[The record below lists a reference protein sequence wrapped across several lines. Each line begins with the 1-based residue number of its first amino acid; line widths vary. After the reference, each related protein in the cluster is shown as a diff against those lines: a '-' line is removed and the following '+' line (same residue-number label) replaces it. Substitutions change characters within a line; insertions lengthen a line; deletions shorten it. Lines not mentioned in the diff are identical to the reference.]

1 MAKSVQKRFLQCTLF
16 GDGVKNWHV
25 AYVCVMCICFMHICI
40 QGAFVFNH
48 LSIILDNL
56 THLPLPK
63 IDSKFLFHSS
73 LSFGSVICIRKNG
86 SWLKLKKTLV
96 N

>member
-40 QGAFVFNH
+40 QGAFVSNH

-63 IDSKFLFHSS
+63 IDQNSYF
-73 LSFGSVICIRKNG
+73 
-86 SWLKLKKTLV
+86 TLHCNLGV
-96 N
+96 LYV